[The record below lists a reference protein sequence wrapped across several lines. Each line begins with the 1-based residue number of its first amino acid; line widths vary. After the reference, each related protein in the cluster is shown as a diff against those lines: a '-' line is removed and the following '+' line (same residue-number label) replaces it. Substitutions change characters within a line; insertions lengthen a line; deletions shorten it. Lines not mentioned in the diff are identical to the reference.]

1 MSYVISFVLAA
12 LLTGGWLWG
21 VARWSGFV
29 IPTTDLLIIVGLC
42 NALALLPG
50 WGWVL
55 AMLDPVAAGHADDGR
70 RPVAGRRPHRDRLG
84 RRLAPRV
91 HGPRDV
97 RRLTAAPVDGGGP
110 EDDGGPVDGGA
121 HQPPV
126 ALTPRT
132 AALARRPTPLSRV
145 P

>member
-1 MSYVISFVLAA
+1 MSYVISFALAS

-29 IPTTDLLIIVGLC
+29 VPTTDLLIIVGLC

-55 AMLDPVAAGHADDGR
+55 AMLILSLLVMR
-70 RPVAGRRPHRDRLG
+70 
-84 RRLAPRV
+84 
-91 HGPRDV
+91 
-97 RRLTAAPVDGGGP
+97 TA
-110 EDDGGPVDGGA
+110 DGGA
-121 HQPPV
+121 YRPPA

-132 AALARRPTPLSRV
+132 AALARRAAPPS
-145 P
+145 PAP